1 MSAARAGQRGL
12 LVIHGCRQACTAQ
25 KARLN
30 ALFTIGMRWCMN
42 VDDHCKR
49 GGLCRAVALFR
60 PAGPAAAFCRH
71 GCRHSGPL
79 ALLGH
84 DAGACVRIRHHT
96 TPSRSASQPHCLP
109 RAARPGGVCGGIQF
123 IDGSF
128 VENVEALANRDPSDI
143 DVFSI
148 LSAPPRYLTDP
159 AAWQATG
166 LTFWNAEV
174 ANRDLN
180 KQRFSLDTYAVLFEE
195 IQARPINYI
204 NQIIYWYGLFSHQR
218 DTFAWKGFAGLAL
231 DPAADQVALT
241 ALGGP

>member
-1 MSAARAGQRGL
+1 MPLPSFDLRGL
-12 LVIHGCRQACTAQ
+12 LPPFVGADAATHDRSPYWVSMPE
-25 KARLN
+25 L
-30 ALFTIGMRWCMN
+30 
-42 VDDHCKR
+42 
-49 GGLCRAVALFR
+49 
-60 PAGPAAAFCRH
+60 AAAFGTTPHRQQLL
-71 GCRHSGPL
+71 RNL
-79 ALLGH
+79 IAYRALLAQEGY
-84 DAGACVRIRHHT
+84 V
-96 TPSRSASQPHCLP
+96 
-109 RAARPGGVCGGIQF
+109 GGIQF

-128 VENVEALANRDPSDI
+128 VENVEAFANRNPSDI

-166 LTFWNAEV
+166 LPFWNAEV

-195 IQARPINYI
+195 IQAEPMIYI

-231 DPAADQVALT
+231 DPAADQAALSQI
-241 ALGGP
+241 GGP